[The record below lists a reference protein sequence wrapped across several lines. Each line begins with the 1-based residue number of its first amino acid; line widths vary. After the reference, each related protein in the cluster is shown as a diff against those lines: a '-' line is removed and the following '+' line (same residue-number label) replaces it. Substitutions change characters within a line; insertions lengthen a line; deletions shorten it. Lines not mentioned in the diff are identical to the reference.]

1 VSYWISI
8 LTEACIFSIMALGLN
23 VIWGWAG
30 DFDLALYGYV
40 ALGVYLT
47 IVMTT
52 GPPLSPTQYI
62 LGWNLPYVL
71 AVLLAVV
78 IVLPIA
84 AIVGAVALRNLREI
98 YFAITTLGVI
108 SVLYVIVQ
116 IYTPLFNGFNG
127 IAGLVTPMAGPLH
140 ISYSNYAYFLLA
152 LCAVVLLIVVV
163 VLQRLSSSPY
173 GRAIRSIRDNEQ
185 AAAAFG
191 RSVFRSKLTAYVL
204 GAGLAALGGTLF
216 AAYLGAFNPSAWAP
230 QEILTLYAA
239 VLVGG
244 RGNVRGVVAGTFIVY
259 IGFIELTRYLP
270 NVGGNTEFGPSVRQI
285 LIGGL
290 IVVMLKF
297 RPQGIFPD
305 RHGVPR
311 SARRSQGTSG
321 ATGGGWR
328 DRLPLLTG
336 RANGGRP
343 EQDVIS

>member
-1 VSYWISI
+1 VTYWISI
-8 LTEACIFSIMALGLN
+8 LTEACIFSIMALGVN

-47 IVMTT
+47 IAMTA
-52 GPPLSPTQYI
+52 GPPSAPTQYI
-62 LGWNLPYVL
+62 LGWNLPYLVAALL
-71 AVLLAVV
+71 AVL

-84 AIVGAVALRNLREI
+84 ALVGAVALRNLREI

-140 ISYSNYAYFLLA
+140 ISYNDYKYVLLA
-152 LCAVVLLIVVV
+152 VCAVVLLIAMV

-173 GRAIRSIRDNEQ
+173 GRAIRSIRDNEE

-191 RSVFRSKLTAYVL
+191 RSIFRAKLIAYVL

-244 RGNVRGVVAGTFIVY
+244 RGNVRGVVIGTFIVY

-270 NVGGNTEFGPSVRQI
+270 NIGGRTEFGPSVRQI
-285 LIGGL
+285 MIGAL
-290 IVVMLKF
+290 IVLMLKY

-311 SARRSQGTSG
+311 SARGAQGTSG
-321 ATGGGWR
+321 APGGGWR
-328 DRLPLLTG
+328 RPLSLLAG
-336 RANGGRP
+336 RPNRARP
-343 EQDVIS
+343 EQDVTS

>member
-1 VSYWISI
+1 MSYWISI
-8 LTEACIFSIMALGLN
+8 VTEACIFSIMALGLN

-47 IVMTT
+47 IAMTT
-52 GPPLSPTQYI
+52 GPPVAPTEYI
-62 LGWNLPYVL
+62 LGWHLPYLL
-71 AVLLAVV
+71 AALLAVV

-84 AIVGAVALRNLREI
+84 ATVGAVALRNLREI

-116 IYTPLFNGFNG
+116 IDTSLFNGFNG

-140 ISYSNYAYFLLA
+140 ISYSNYEYFLLGM
-152 LCAVVLLIVVV
+152 CAVVLVIVVV

-191 RSVFRSKLTAYVL
+191 RSVFRSKLTAYML

-270 NVGGNTEFGPSVRQI
+270 NVGGNPEFGPSVRQI

-311 SARRSQGTSG
+311 SARRAKG
-321 ATGGGWR
+321 TGGGWR
-328 DRLPLLTG
+328 DRLPLLAG
-336 RANGGRP
+336 RPNAGHP

>member
-1 VSYWISI
+1 MSYWISI
-8 LTEACIFSIMALGLN
+8 VTEACIFSIMALGLN

-47 IVMTT
+47 ITMTT
-52 GPPLSPTQYI
+52 GPPVAPTEYI
-62 LGWNLPYVL
+62 LGWHLPYLLAALL
-71 AVLLAVV
+71 AVLM
-78 IVLPIA
+78 VLPIA
-84 AIVGAVALRNLREI
+84 ATVGAVALRNLREI

-116 IYTPLFNGFNG
+116 IDTSLFNGFNG

-140 ISYSNYAYFLLA
+140 ISYGNYEYFLLGM
-152 LCAVVLLIVVV
+152 CAVVLVIVVV

-191 RSVFRSKLTAYVL
+191 RGVFRSKLTAYML

-259 IGFIELTRYLP
+259 IGFIELTRSLP
-270 NVGGNTEFGPSVRQI
+270 NVGGNAEFGPSVRQI

-311 SARRSQGTSG
+311 SARG
-321 ATGGGWR
+321 AKGTGGGWR
-328 DRLPLLTG
+328 DRLPLLAG
-336 RANGGRP
+336 RPSAGHP

>member
-1 VSYWISI
+1 MSYWISI
-8 LTEACIFSIMALGLN
+8 VTEACIFSIMALGLN

-47 IVMTT
+47 ITMTT
-52 GPPLSPTQYI
+52 GPPVAPTEYI
-62 LGWNLPYVL
+62 LGWHLPYLLAALL
-71 AVLLAVV
+71 AVLM
-78 IVLPIA
+78 VLPIA
-84 AIVGAVALRNLREI
+84 ATVGAVALRNLREI

-116 IYTPLFNGFNG
+116 IDTSLFNGFNG

-140 ISYSNYAYFLLA
+140 ISYGNYEYFLLGM
-152 LCAVVLLIVVV
+152 CAVVLVIVVV

-191 RSVFRSKLTAYVL
+191 RGVFRSKLTAYML

-270 NVGGNTEFGPSVRQI
+270 NVGGNAEFGPSVRQI

-311 SARRSQGTSG
+311 SARG
-321 ATGGGWR
+321 AKGTGGGWR
-328 DRLPLLTG
+328 DRLPLLAG
-336 RANGGRP
+336 RPSAGHP

>member
-1 VSYWISI
+1 MSYWISI
-8 LTEACIFSIMALGLN
+8 VTEACIFSIMALGLN

-52 GPPLSPTQYI
+52 GPPLAPTEYI
-62 LGWNLPYVL
+62 LGWHLPY
-71 AVLLAVV
+71 LLAALPAVV
-78 IVLPIA
+78 MVLPIA
-84 AIVGAVALRNLREI
+84 ATVGAVALRNLREI

-116 IYTPLFNGFNG
+116 IDTSLFNGFNG

-140 ISYSNYAYFLLA
+140 ISYSNYEYFLLGM
-152 LCAVVLLIVVV
+152 CAVVLVIVMV
-163 VLQRLSSSPY
+163 VLQRLSSSSY

-191 RSVFRSKLTAYVL
+191 RGVFRAKLTAYML

-270 NVGGNTEFGPSVRQI
+270 NVGGNAEFGPSVRQI

-311 SARRSQGTSG
+311 SARRAKG
-321 ATGGGWR
+321 TGGGWR
-328 DRLPLLTG
+328 DRLPLLAG
-336 RANGGRP
+336 RPNAGQP

>member
-1 VSYWISI
+1 MSYWISI
-8 LTEACIFSIMALGLN
+8 VTEACIFSIMALGLN

-47 IVMTT
+47 IAMTT
-52 GPPLSPTQYI
+52 GPPVAPTEYI
-62 LGWNLPYVL
+62 LGWNLPYLL
-71 AVLLAVV
+71 AALLAVV

-84 AIVGAVALRNLREI
+84 ATVGAVALRNLREI

-116 IYTPLFNGFNG
+116 IDTSLFNGFNG

-140 ISYSNYAYFLLA
+140 ISYSNYEYFLLGM
-152 LCAVVLLIVVV
+152 CAVVLVIVVV

-191 RSVFRSKLTAYVL
+191 RSVFRSKLTAYML

-270 NVGGNTEFGPSVRQI
+270 NVGGNPEFGPSVRQI

-311 SARRSQGTSG
+311 SARG
-321 ATGGGWR
+321 AKGTGGGWR
-328 DRLPLLTG
+328 DRLPLLAG
-336 RANGGRP
+336 RPNAGHP

>member
-1 VSYWISI
+1 MSYWISI
-8 LTEACIFSIMALGLN
+8 VTEACIFSIMALGLN

-47 IVMTT
+47 ITMTT
-52 GPPLSPTQYI
+52 GPPVAPTEYI
-62 LGWNLPYVL
+62 LGWHLPYLLAALL
-71 AVLLAVV
+71 AVLM
-78 IVLPIA
+78 VLPIA
-84 AIVGAVALRNLREI
+84 ATVGAVALRNLREI

-116 IYTPLFNGFNG
+116 IDTSLFNGFNG

-140 ISYSNYAYFLLA
+140 ISYGNYEYFLLGM
-152 LCAVVLLIVVV
+152 CAVVLVIVVV

-191 RSVFRSKLTAYVL
+191 RGVFRSKLTAYML

-259 IGFIELTRYLP
+259 IGFIELTRSLP
-270 NVGGNTEFGPSVRQI
+270 NVGGNAEFGPSVRQI

-311 SARRSQGTSG
+311 SARG
-321 ATGGGWR
+321 AKGTGGGWR
-328 DRLPLLTG
+328 DRLPLLAG
-336 RANGGRP
+336 RPNAGHP

>member
-8 LTEACIFSIMALGLN
+8 VTEACIFSIMAQGVN

-47 IVMTT
+47 ITMTT
-52 GPPLSPTQYI
+52 GPALAPTEYI
-62 LGWNLPYVL
+62 LGWHLPYLL
-71 AVLLAVV
+71 AVLLAVL

-84 AIVGAVALRNLREI
+84 ALVGAVALRNLREI

-108 SVLYVIVQ
+108 SVLYVVVQ
-116 IYTPLFNGFNG
+116 VDTSLFNGFNG
-127 IAGLVTPMAGPLH
+127 IAGLVTPMAGPLG
-140 ISYSNYAYFLLA
+140 ISYNNYKYFLLA
-152 LCAVVLLIVVV
+152 MCAVVLLICVLL
-163 VLQRLSSSPY
+163 LQRLSASPY
-173 GRAIRSIRDNEQ
+173 GRAMRAIRDNED

-191 RSVFRSKLTAYVL
+191 RNVFRSKLIAYVM
-204 GAGLAALGGTLF
+204 GAGLAALGGGLF

-270 NVGGNTEFGPSVRQI
+270 NVGGRTEFGPSVRQV
-285 LIGGL
+285 LIGL
-290 IVVMLKF
+290 MIVLMLKY

-305 RHGVPR
+305 RHGIPR
-311 SARRSQGTSG
+311 GGRGSPGAR
-321 ATGGGWR
+321 GGWR
-328 DRLPLLTG
+328 ARLASPAARSDPG
-336 RANGGRP
+336 RTEESVA
-343 EQDVIS
+343 S